1 MATIPQIRTRLLEG
15 FPEQQADL
23 LAHVVIEAHDD
34 LVNQADFHKL
44 TGVVSDLANV
54 VTDLAEAQKE
64 LAESQKELAES
75 QRRTELRVEE
85 LAEAQKRTEFRIE
98 ELAEAQAGTERAVAN
113 LARQVGGLAN
123 NLGGSLEDFARDLV
137 PEILEKHWRLVATS
151 AEPEEIDAGRG
162 HREIDLVVRG
172 TIDGRPVMIVCEV
185 AVTAKEV
192 ARFMKLFERL
202 RAARPEEDIRVLF
215 FGYRA
220 DRKARE
226 AILAAGAAMVFT
238 RGVIIPAA

>member
-1 MATIPQIRTRLLEG
+1 MATIPQIRNRLLEV
-15 FPEQQADL
+15 FSEPQADV

-54 VTDLAEAQKE
+54 VTDLAESQKE

-85 LAEAQKRTEFRIE
+85 LAEAQK
-98 ELAEAQAGTERAVAN
+98 GTELAVAN
-113 LARQVGGLAN
+113 LAKQVGGLATS
-123 NLGGSLEDFARDLV
+123 LGGSLEDFARDLV
-137 PEILEKHWRLVATS
+137 PEILEKHWQLDVTS
-151 AEPEEIDAGRG
+151 AEPEEIDGGRG
-162 HREIDLVVRG
+162 HHEVDLVVRG
-172 TIDGRPVMIVCEV
+172 TIDSRPVMIVCEV
-185 AVTAKEV
+185 KATATAKEV
-192 ARFMKLFERL
+192 ARFMKVVERL
-202 RAARPEEDIRVLF
+202 RAARPDEDIRALF

-238 RGVIIPAA
+238 RGVMIPAPSGNPPIIP

>member
-54 VTDLAEAQKE
+54 VTELAEAQKE
-64 LAESQKELAES
+64 LAKS

-85 LAEAQKRTEFRIE
+85 LAEAQK
-98 ELAEAQAGTERAVAN
+98 GTELAVAN

-137 PEILEKHWRLVATS
+137 PEILEKHWRLAVTS

-185 AVTAKEV
+185 KAAVTAKEV
-192 ARFMKLFERL
+192 ARFMKLLERL
-202 RAARPEEDIRVLF
+202 RAARPDEDIRGLF

-226 AILAAGAAMVFT
+226 AILAAGVAMVFT